1 MAFCYR
7 CMGHGYIECPECE
20 GSGEAWPECIS
31 HGVLR
36 DIPNVCSDCEGSGKV
51 KCPECD
57 GEGEV

>member
-1 MAFCYR
+1 
-7 CMGHGYIECPECE
+7 MGHGYIECPECE

-36 DIPNVCSDCEGSGKV
+36 DIPNVCSECEGSGKV